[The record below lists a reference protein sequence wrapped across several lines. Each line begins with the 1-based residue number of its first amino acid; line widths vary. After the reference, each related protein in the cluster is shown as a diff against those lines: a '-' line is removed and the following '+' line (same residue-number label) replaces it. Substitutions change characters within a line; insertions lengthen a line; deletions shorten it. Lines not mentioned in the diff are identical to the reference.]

1 MKVKPKNCLQRK
13 DRSVEDI
20 KSKYPYNLKAIVES
34 EKKTEQMRHER
45 EHVLEQYN
53 ELIEIYKQTIDEML
67 R

>member
-1 MKVKPKNCLQRK
+1 MTEQ
-13 DRSVEDI
+13 
-20 KSKYPYNLKAIVES
+20 
-34 EKKTEQMRHER
+34 EKKTEQMRHEL